1 MYYNVLELKD
11 LLEGKGEKFEKRVL
25 MESETGSI
33 CTMYLDKEEILDSHV
48 SDRDGLIYVYE
59 GEAEIHFEAEK
70 FILKKGE
77 LIMFKKNDEHKVLAL
92 KDTKILLVKI

>member
-1 MYYNVLELKD
+1 MYYNVLRLKD

-33 CTMYLDKEEILDSHV
+33 SMMYLDKEEILDNHV

-59 GEAEIHFEAEK
+59 GEAEIHFKAEK
-70 FILKKGE
+70 FTLKKGE
-77 LIMFKKNDEHKVLAL
+77 LIMFKKNDEHKILAL
-92 KDTKILLVKI
+92 KDSKFLLIKV